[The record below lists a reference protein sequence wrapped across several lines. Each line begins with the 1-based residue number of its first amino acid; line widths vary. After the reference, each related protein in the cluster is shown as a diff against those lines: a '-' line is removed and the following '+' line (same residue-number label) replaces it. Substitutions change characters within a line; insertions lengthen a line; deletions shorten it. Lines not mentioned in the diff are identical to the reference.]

1 MFNCR
6 TLMPKLNTDPAS
18 AADIQALHQRL
29 DSSGTD
35 QNILTSRRPQARAA
49 LTSFPMYMSIRFFHF
64 AGILSSTTYSL
75 LSPSILTLVP
85 LFRPIDSRSADT
97 AMAFIPG
104 VILSPHAPT
113 LGSPWPCFGSEL
125 NAVAVTLRV
134 RCCSRG
140 IFWEVEQEIIT
151 EMLRRK
157 NMATNRREFIV
168 GYHPSITCGRCRFHL
183 PRSMLESLQSTG
195 CDSLSQGRANHIRGS
210 DSPERS
216 DFCRRSDIQSES
228 RGLR

>member
-1 MFNCR
+1 
-6 TLMPKLNTDPAS
+6 MPKLNTDPES

-134 RCCSRG
+134 RCCSRV
-140 IFWEVEQEIIT
+140 IFWEVEQEVII

-157 NMATNRREFIV
+157 KTKQRTGESSSSDTIHRLPVAAVVFIYLV
-168 GYHPSITCGRCRFHL
+168 ACLNLSKVQGVIVF
-183 PRSMLESLQSTG
+183 PRVERIIFAGQTLRSDRIFVDDPTFKVNPG
-195 CDSLSQGRANHIRGS
+195 DCDSR
-210 DSPERS
+210 
-216 DFCRRSDIQSES
+216 
-228 RGLR
+228 